1 MPERKT
7 AIINVSKGLL
17 GVSLAALAAIGGATG
32 NIWLAG
38 AAAVPG
44 AVLTSGLL
52 GPLLDKK
59 KEESLEL
66 PAPPWWGHG
75 EKEWLAICAE
85 IETHLSLIVEDAI
98 QQLRQTGQLPTAS
111 RLHQAFAAA
120 VLQRL
125 PARVAIRDRVLLT
138 SYVTP
143 LLLEKSSQV
152 LQDALVSLQE
162 ENLAHLLSEVAQL
175 LDEAHTSPTSTPTV
189 VSVQTIDGIVTLVP
203 NAVVEL
209 EHKRSSGAYDAY
221 MIYAQADEVEV
232 LKIGEQLKE
241 RSILPWFA
249 EIDSEPGS
257 LRWKEQAKQIASVPS
272 AAVFVGQGAIDRG
285 QELQIYSFIDQ
296 YVQRECKLIP
306 VTLPDTQGD
315 TQFGIF
321 LAGFVGVDFR
331 RGTPEP
337 LGRLIWGI
345 TGKRPA

>member
-17 GVSLAALAAIGGATG
+17 GVSLTVLAAAGGATG
-32 NIWLAG
+32 NVLLAG

-44 AVLTSGLL
+44 AILTSGLL

-75 EKEWLAICAE
+75 EKEWLAVCSD
-85 IETHLSLIVEDAI
+85 IEAHLSSIVEDAI
-98 QQLRQTGQLPTAS
+98 KHLQRADEIPTAS
-111 RLHQAFAAA
+111 RLHQTFEAE
-120 VLQRL
+120 VLQKL
-125 PARVAIRDRVLLT
+125 PIRVAIRDRVLLT
-138 SYVTP
+138 SYLTP

-152 LQDALVSLQE
+152 LQNALTSLQE
-162 ENLAHLLSEVAQL
+162 ENLVRLLSEVAKL
-175 LDEAHTSPTSTPTV
+175 LDDAHSSPSLTPAV
-189 VSVQTIDGIVTLVP
+189 VSVQAIDGVVISVP
-203 NAVVEL
+203 DTVVEL
-209 EHKRSSGAYDAY
+209 ERKRKAAAYDAY
-221 MIYAQADEVEV
+221 MIYAQADEAEV

-241 RSILPWFA
+241 RGILPWFA
-249 EIDSEPGS
+249 KIDSEPGTM
-257 LRWKEQAKQIASVPS
+257 LRKEQAKQIASVPS

-296 YVQRECKLIP
+296 YVERECKLIP
-306 VTLPDTQGD
+306 VTLAGTKGEP
-315 TQFGIF
+315 QFGVF
-321 LAGFVGVDFR
+321 LAGFAGVDFR
-331 RGTPEP
+331 RSTPEP